1 MKRVFVCAPVGG
13 NREDQLK
20 TAIQYTEY
28 ALKSGAAPVVPL
40 FFEICLHG
48 DAHGVGEIIS
58 SAGISLLW
66 LCDELWIFGN
76 HITKEMQQQI
86 DFCKNLNTI
95 IRTVSD
101 SDINKVIGG
110 NCL

>member
-1 MKRVFVCAPVGG
+1 MKRVFICAPLGG

-20 TAIQYTEY
+20 QAMKYTEY

-40 FFEICLHG
+40 FFEISLHG
-48 DAHGVGEIIS
+48 STRNAGKIIS

-66 LCDELWIFGN
+66 LCDELWVFGN
-76 HITKEMQQQI
+76 RITKEMQQAI

-110 NCL
+110 NCT

>member
-1 MKRVFVCAPVGG
+1 MKRVFICAPLGG
-13 NREDQLK
+13 SREDQLR

-40 FFEICLHG
+40 FFEISLQG
-48 DAHGVGEIIS
+48 DAHDASETIS
-58 SAGISLLW
+58 SAGLSLLW
-66 LCDELWIFGN
+66 LCDELWVFGN
-76 HITKEMQQQI
+76 RITEEMQQQI

-101 SDINKVIGG
+101 SDVYKVIGG
-110 NCL
+110 NCI